1 MKPVVLA
8 VVALIF
14 YSFNSVIIETK
25 LSKLP
30 PIANMLA
37 LHLIIFFFCLPVLF
51 YTLKE
56 YPSSVPWPKLNQ
68 WLFLFLFSAFA
79 VCAGMSAFG
88 AYHNGGSLIMIT
100 TISALTPLTASF
112 IKYALGH
119 GHPSLTQIIG
129 GLLAILAVV
138 LVVKGG
144 N

>member
-30 PIANMLA
+30 PIVNMLA
-37 LHLIIFFFCLPVLF
+37 LHLIIFFLCLPVLL
-51 YTLKE
+51 YTLKTD
-56 YPSSVPWPKLNQ
+56 PTSLPRPQFNQ
-68 WLFLFLFSAFA
+68 WLFLCIFSVFA
-79 VCAGMSAFG
+79 VVAGMSSFA

-100 TISALTPLTASF
+100 TISATTPLTASF

-119 GHPSLTQIIG
+119 GQPSLIQIIG
-129 GLLAILAVV
+129 GLLAVLAVI
-138 LVVKGG
+138 LVIKG
-144 N
+144 